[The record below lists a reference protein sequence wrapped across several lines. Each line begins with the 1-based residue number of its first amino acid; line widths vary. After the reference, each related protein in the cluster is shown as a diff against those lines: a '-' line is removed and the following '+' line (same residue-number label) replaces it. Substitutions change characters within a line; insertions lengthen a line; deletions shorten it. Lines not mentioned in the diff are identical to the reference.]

1 MIPPSSSLTSSFIAG
16 AGQSP
21 TEPNQPK
28 SISGDS
34 VELKLSSDDDFY
46 LLYVGSYTSPGT
58 LKQETIERLN
68 KDHPG
73 IFNGLEDPDCL
84 FEADPVKYQ
93 PLAKLIHD
101 TRFCDLKTI
110 LNPDVGAPCWRAK
123 KMLYGE
129 YQGGFY
135 KVEGDYEGSQ
145 WVRVHSDKY
154 QLMKKNKQ
162 FFAQLRAFLFDQNMS
177 NDDKVMNLKM
187 LFPPVDQSGD
197 DVSFDQLRENMDL
210 LFRNTFKQAQQRAM
224 NYGLKP

>member
-1 MIPPSSSLTSSFIAG
+1 MIPPSSSLTSSYIAG

-21 TEPNQPK
+21 TEPNQPE

-46 LLYVGSYTSPGT
+46 LLYVGSYSSPGT
-58 LKQETIERLN
+58 LKRETIERLN

-73 IFNGLEDPDCL
+73 IFNGLEDPDDL
-84 FEADPVKYQ
+84 FKADPIKYQ

-101 TRFCDLKTI
+101 TRFSDLKTI
-110 LNPDVGAPCWRAK
+110 LNARIGQPCWCAE

-135 KVEGDYEGSQ
+135 SVEEDYEGTQ
-145 WVRVHSDKY
+145 WVKVHSDQY

-162 FFAQLRAFLFDQNMS
+162 FFAQLREFLFDQNMS
-177 NDDKVMNLKM
+177 NDDKVVNLQK
-187 LFPPVDQSGD
+187 LFPPVDQRGE
-197 DVSFDQLRENMDL
+197 DVSVDQLRENMDL
-210 LFRNTFKQAQQRAM
+210 LFRNTFQQAQQRAII
-224 NYGLKP
+224 YGLKP

>member
-21 TEPNQPK
+21 TEPNQPE
-28 SISGDS
+28 SISSDS

-58 LKQETIERLN
+58 LKRETIEQLN

-73 IFNGLEDPDCL
+73 IFNGLENPDDL
-84 FEADPVKYQ
+84 FNADPVKYQ
-93 PLAKLIHD
+93 PLAKLIYD
-101 TRFCDLKTI
+101 TDYRDLETI
-110 LNPDVGAPCWRAK
+110 LDPDIGEPCWSAQ

-129 YQGGFY
+129 YQGDFY
-135 KVEGDYEGSQ
+135 KFEGDYEGTQ

-162 FFAQLRAFLFDQNMS
+162 FVAQLREFLFDQSMS
-177 NDDKVMNLKM
+177 NDDKVVNLQM
-187 LFPPVDQSGD
+187 LFPPVDQSGED
-197 DVSFDQLRENMDL
+197 ISADQLRENMDL
-210 LFRNTFKQAQQRAM
+210 LFRNTFKQAQQRAI
-224 NYGLKP
+224 NSGFKP